1 MRGYKEHQ
9 ARERR
14 ATHFPT
20 SDHGLSM
27 SPQVLVVG
35 AGPVGL
41 TMAAELARYGVS
53 VRIIEKAPTRTD
65 KSKALVL
72 WSRTLELLDRAGCS
86 HAFVSAGHKVDG
98 ANILAGTKLIAHASI
113 ATVESPYRYALML
126 PQSDTERLLDEH
138 LNSLGVRVEREVEL
152 ATFVESEGHVVA
164 TLRHADGRN
173 EQLNAD
179 WLLGCDGAHSTVR
192 HTLGLEFLG
201 NTLESHW
208 ILADVHLR
216 GFPFPESEI
225 ATFWHADGVLVFF
238 PISPG
243 RFRVIAN
250 IEAPAGG
257 GKAPDPTLA
266 DVQAI
271 VDHRGPGNIFLS
283 DPIWLAAFRINER
296 KVADYRKGRV
306 LLVGDAAHVHSPA
319 GGQGMNTGMQDAMN
333 LAWKLAMVCRGA
345 CHDGP
350 LLDSYSIE
358 RSAIGAQVLAAAGR
372 LTALGIM
379 KNQAAQALRN
389 LVGRLVLGLAPVQR
403 KLVNQMTEVSIGYDE
418 SPLNGPSLHGLTM
431 HGLASGPQP
440 GRRVPPR
447 EGQIPFGSG
456 SVPLFTLCAEPDVT
470 VERLLAK
477 FPKLID
483 PELHV
488 PFAAGG
494 MWLVRPDGY
503 AACSAKSGDERTISE
518 YLDHVSGR
526 NGGVR

>member
-1 MRGYKEHQ
+1 MN
-9 ARERR
+9 
-14 ATHFPT
+14 
-20 SDHGLSM
+20 
-27 SPQVLVVG
+27 PQVLIVG

-53 VRIIEKAPTRTD
+53 VRIVEKSPTRTD

-86 HAFVSAGHKVDG
+86 HTFVAAGHKVDA
-98 ANILAGTKLIAHASI
+98 ANIVAGTKLIAHASF

-138 LNSLGVRVEREVEL
+138 LNSLGVQVEREVEL
-152 ATFVESEGHVVA
+152 TTFTEAEGRITA
-164 TLRHADGRN
+164 RLRHADGRE
-173 EQLNAD
+173 EQLTTD
-179 WLLGCDGAHSTVR
+179 WLIGSDGAHSTVR

-208 ILADVHLR
+208 ILADVHLH
-216 GFPFPESEI
+216 GYPFPESEI
-225 ATFWHADGVLVFF
+225 ATFWHSDGVLVFF

-250 IEAPAGG
+250 IEAPPGG
-257 GKAPDPTLA
+257 GKAPDPTLP

-271 VDHRGPGNIFLS
+271 VDHRGPGNILLS

-296 KVADYRKGRV
+296 KVADYRKGRA

-319 GGQGMNTGMQDAMN
+319 GGQGMNTGMQDAIN

-372 LTALGIM
+372 LTALGVM

-389 LVGRLVLGLAPVQR
+389 LVGRLILGLAPVQR

-418 SPLNGPSLHGLTM
+418 SPLNGPSLHGPLLHELTQ

-447 EGQIPFGSG
+447 PGQVPFGAG
-456 SVPLFTLCAEPDVT
+456 NTPLFTLCAEPDET
-470 VERLLAK
+470 VERLLAR

-503 AACSAKSGDERTISE
+503 AACSAKAGDEKTIAE
-518 YLDHVSGR
+518 YLDHVAGR

>member
-1 MRGYKEHQ
+1 MN
-9 ARERR
+9 
-14 ATHFPT
+14 
-20 SDHGLSM
+20 
-27 SPQVLVVG
+27 PQVLVVG

-41 TMAAELARYGVS
+41 TMASELARYGVA
-53 VRIIEKAPTRTD
+53 VRIVEKAPTRTD

-86 HAFVSAGHKVDG
+86 RAFIDAGHRVDG
-98 ANILAGTKLIAHASI
+98 ANIVAGTKLIAHATI

-126 PQSDTERLLDEH
+126 PQSETERLLDEH
-138 LNSLGVRVEREVEL
+138 LKSLGVTVEREIEL
-152 ATFVESEGHVVA
+152 TTFTEADDRVAA
-164 TLRHADGRN
+164 TLRHADGRD
-173 EQLNAD
+173 EQLTVD
-179 WLLGCDGAHSTVR
+179 WLIGADGAHSTVR
-192 HTLGLEFLG
+192 HTLGLEFVG

-208 ILADVHLR
+208 ILADVHLH
-216 GFPFPESEI
+216 GYPFPESEI

-250 IEAPAGG
+250 IEGPTDG

-266 DVQAI
+266 DVQAV
-271 VDHRGPGNIFLS
+271 VDHRGPGKITLA
-283 DPIWLAAFRINER
+283 DPVWLAAFRINER
-296 KVADYRKGRV
+296 KVADYRKGHV

-319 GGQGMNTGMQDAMN
+319 GGQGMNTGMQDAIN

-345 CHDGP
+345 AYDGP

-372 LTALGIM
+372 LTALGVM

-418 SPLNGPSLHGLTM
+418 SPLNGPSLHSLSL
-431 HGLASGPQP
+431 HSSAGPQP
-440 GRRVPPR
+440 GRRVPPGD
-447 EGQIPFGSG
+447 GQVPFGAG
-456 SVPLFTLCAEPDVT
+456 NVPYFTLCAEPDQT
-470 VERLLAK
+470 VERLLANY
-477 FPKLID
+477 PKLID
-483 PELHV
+483 PELRV

-503 AACSAKSGDERTISE
+503 AACSARIGDERTIAE
-518 YLDHVSGR
+518 YLDQITGR
-526 NGGVR
+526 NGTGR